1 MKKYRVWWIPQ
12 VGCEGTFTV
21 EVKTPLEG
29 VKLLTVLGAYDKFQL
44 DKNIK
49 GDYSNCGG
57 LEEWEKFLEKLE
69 EVHDY
74 LDMDFYDTVDDALE
88 ELNDV
93 KESLSAIISD
103 FS

>member
-57 LEEWEKFLEKLE
+57 LEEWDDSTGEWWDYYNEEGLDVDEEFENDKEVQSFIEKTYNQ
-69 EVHDY
+69 D
-74 LDMDFYDTVDDALE
+74 
-88 ELNDV
+88 
-93 KESLSAIISD
+93 
-103 FS
+103 